1 MSIACGRATSQAS
14 GRQPLTSEE
23 IEFWFDLQRETVERA
38 HPSWL
43 PESDPELVVAARGTK
58 TGRRWLANRLSSAA
72 TLLFA
77 LPSGVGRASAR
88 ELYRFEWF
96 RPALQDPVE
105 SALDLGSFVLA
116 ARLRTVVSRRA
127 VTRLRTMLGVQRYER
142 ALSAS
147 PPGST
152 AAGMP
157 WTTLQTGEEI
167 EVLVGQVLHHGA
179 HELAAYAGSLHPAL
193 AESVKLSFEC
203 GWWSSLYPTSLDP
216 ATVSACL
223 AVRGVCHDSPA
234 AAHDEADT

>member
-1 MSIACGRATSQAS
+1 MSIVRGPAS
-14 GRQPLTSEE
+14 GRQPLTPRETES
-23 IEFWFDLQRETVERA
+23 WFDLQRETVERV

-43 PESDPELVVAARGTK
+43 PASDPELVVAARGTK

-72 TLLFA
+72 ALLFA
-77 LPSGVGRASAR
+77 LPSGAGPASAR

-105 SALDLGSFVLA
+105 SALDLGSLALA
-116 ARLRTVVSRRA
+116 ARLRTVVSRPA
-127 VTRLRTMLGVQRYER
+127 VTRLRTLLGMQRYVR

-147 PPGST
+147 PPGSA

-193 AESVKLSFEC
+193 AESVKLSFEW

-223 AVRGVCHDSPA
+223 AVRGVCHESPA
-234 AAHDEADT
+234 TAHDEADT